1 MKNEPLHVKNGRSI
15 YGLKCH
21 LRDDTKLRKV
31 SNWVSSV
38 EEMFLD
44 FYLFRCDESLEV
56 QRSGNEGFAQ
66 FTGFDCATCKYD
78 L

>member
-1 MKNEPLHVKNGRSI
+1 M
-15 YGLKCH
+15 
-21 LRDDTKLRKV
+21 KLRKV

>member
-1 MKNEPLHVKNGRSI
+1 MESDIFGKASV
-15 YGLKCH
+15 YGQLS
-21 LRDDTKLRKV
+21 LI
-31 SNWVSSV
+31 WVVDLSAIVDGTTS
-38 EEMFLD
+38 E
-44 FYLFRCDESLEV
+44 ESLEV